1 MPHLLIAGK
10 LHPAGIAHLSTVEA
24 RGWSYTHVQSVDQ
37 NEMLAEL
44 PNADALI
51 IRTQPL
57 TAEIIASAPKLKFVS
72 RHGVGYD
79 VIDTEALSTRG
90 IPLAIVGDVNSISAA
105 EQAVTLMLAAAKRVN
120 RGDQAV
126 RSTANW
132 EWRNALEAIEVSGK
146 NLFLVGFGRIGQRV
160 AQMMQGFSMT
170 ISAYDPFISATDW
183 PSPSVKQLS
192 SLEEG
197 LEWAEIVSLHL
208 PSLDHVLLGENE
220 LQRMTR
226 GAIVINAARGGL
238 IDEVALKEALLSGH
252 IGAAGLDVFETE
264 PPRADHPLASCDT
277 AVLSPHIGGISN
289 DAAKRMALKS
299 IDNVLDYFADTLA
312 PELIVNPNY
321 SEAT

>member
-160 AQMMQGFSMT
+160 AQMMPGF
-170 ISAYDPFISATDW
+170 
-183 PSPSVKQLS
+183 
-192 SLEEG
+192 
-197 LEWAEIVSLHL
+197 
-208 PSLDHVLLGENE
+208 
-220 LQRMTR
+220 
-226 GAIVINAARGGL
+226 
-238 IDEVALKEALLSGH
+238 
-252 IGAAGLDVFETE
+252 
-264 PPRADHPLASCDT
+264 
-277 AVLSPHIGGISN
+277 
-289 DAAKRMALKS
+289 
-299 IDNVLDYFADTLA
+299 
-312 PELIVNPNY
+312 
-321 SEAT
+321 